1 MSGGNPAHDYFY
13 VSLVFRNCR
22 ELTQSDQIIAS
33 GTLDAL
39 KSTHAGHRFEKFGL
53 VVDSLD
59 VFVIAD
65 F

>member
-1 MSGGNPAHDYFY
+1 MITLRILGF
-13 VSLVFRNCR
+13 FRNCR

-65 F
+65 FLSIHL